1 MIRIISIILAI
12 LGGLLTLADFFLNL
26 PYLDAIGAILADWVT
41 ILAALAIF
49 LGLWN
54 ICQVHGRK
62 IWRRQRGWGY
72 SLSLLVT
79 IGVVLTL
86 GLRPGSLGPGDPA
99 ISWLFHY
106 VYMPLNAT
114 IFSLLAFFVAS
125 AAYRTLRL
133 RSPES
138 AALLLAATIVL
149 LGQIPLGYQLW
160 PYLPFLKDW
169 LLQVLGTAGLR
180 GIILGVALGTIATGL
195 RLLLGQD
202 RPYLGG
208 HK

>member
-1 MIRIISIILAI
+1 MIRFVSTALAI
-12 LGGLLTLADFFLNL
+12 LVGLLVLADFFLRL
-26 PYLDAIGAILADWVT
+26 PYLDAVGTALADWVT

-62 IWRRQRGWGY
+62 IWRRQGGWGY
-72 SLSLLVT
+72 SLLLLTT
-79 IGVVLTL
+79 IGAVLTL
-86 GLRPGSLGPGDPA
+86 GFRPGSLGPGDPG
-99 ISWLFHY
+99 ISWLFRY

-125 AAYRTLRL
+125 AAYRAFRL

-138 AALLLAATIVL
+138 VALLIAATVVL

-180 GIILGVALGTIATGL
+180 GIILGVALGTIITGL